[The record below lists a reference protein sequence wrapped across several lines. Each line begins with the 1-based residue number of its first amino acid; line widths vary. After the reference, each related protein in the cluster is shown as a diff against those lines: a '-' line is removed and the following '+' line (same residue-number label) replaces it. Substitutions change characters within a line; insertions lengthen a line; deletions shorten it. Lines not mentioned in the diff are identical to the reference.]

1 MPYIYRYYPLTHC
14 LTFTG
19 TPLTHCPTFTCTLI
33 WPIAPHLQVLSLT
46 HCPTFTCTLILTN
59 CPIFT
64 GTLLWPTALHLQELS
79 FDPLPYIYR
88 YSPVGIM
95 FLVCGKILDIDD
107 PGAMM
112 QRLGMYMLT
121 VILGL
126 FIHAF
131 ITLSLVYFAAT
142 RKNPFIILRGVLQ
155 ALVTAFGTGSR
166 YRPPHFYCI
175 ICWFSY
181 IYHKGKHNHFIY

>member
-1 MPYIYRYYPLTHC
+1 
-14 LTFTG
+14 
-19 TPLTHCPTFTCTLI
+19 
-33 WPIAPHLQVLSLT
+33 
-46 HCPTFTCTLILTN
+46 
-59 CPIFT
+59 
-64 GTLLWPTALHLQELS
+64 
-79 FDPLPYIYR
+79 
-88 YSPVGIM
+88 M

-107 PGAMM
+107 PGVMM

-131 ITLSLVYFAAT
+131 LTLSLVYFAAT

-166 YRPPHFYCI
+166 YRPPLFNCI
-175 ICWFSY
+175 FVGLVTY
-181 IYHKGKHNHFIY
+181 ITKENTVISFIKSFRTKLL